1 MLNRDEE
8 YLGKLRDYYAEHRGL
23 PSFAAIGKLLNLRST
38 SSVAAMVKRMRDV
51 GYLESG
57 HGGRIQPGDRFFERS
72 RSEVPVPAGIPQAAQ
87 DVTSDTVAIDTYLI
101 DEPSRT
107 LLIRVKGDS
116 MVNAGLL
123 PDDTVVVKRG
133 APAQPGDIVVA
144 RVDGEYTIKY
154 LARDKKGFYLRPG
167 NDAYT
172 DIKPKEELD
181 LFGRV
186 VGAYRKY

>member
-1 MLNRDEE
+1 M
-8 YLGKLRDYYAEHRGL
+8 
-23 PSFAAIGKLLNLRST
+23 
-38 SSVAAMVKRMRDV
+38 
-51 GYLESG
+51 
-57 HGGRIQPGDRFFERS
+57 
-72 RSEVPVPAGIPQAAQ
+72 PAGIPQAAQ